1 MLQISSPGH
10 ICKLQQCLV
19 ALAVQFVKGI
29 VEIILI
35 LKLADMLVSL
45 SQNFKYP
52 LPSISMQQVFVTE
65 VRD

>member
-1 MLQISSPGH
+1 MGVVLQISSPEH

-19 ALAVQFVKGI
+19 ALAVQFVKDI

-45 SQNFKYP
+45 SQK
-52 LPSISMQQVFVTE
+52 L
-65 VRD
+65 